1 MIQENERIVT
11 DRVIRIATDENG
23 SFELNSELITNLLL
37 KHQALIKGYDEL
49 YKEYMSKPPILAEA
63 PKPVGKPDN
72 RAVVSHGRYQVDVFD
87 GFFIGVPVTIDT
99 QNDQSLADKVNGF
112 MHYTDMAEEDSQL
125 AKMASIFG
133 HGYELMY
140 QDEKAQTNITYISP
154 IDGFVVYDD
163 SIRQRR
169 VLSVYIYD
177 TDHVSIQDDSYI
189 YYFDNEDSGWVERE
203 EDRMINPFGEVSMYE
218 FSQNEERVGLFE
230 PVMSLINLNNKVLS
244 EKANE
249 VDYFS
254 DSYMKILGM
263 RIDEDTLDNIRDNR
277 IINGYGFDET
287 SAPPD
292 VDFLERPSA
301 DETQEHL
308 LDRLDQLIYKIAGVT
323 DITKDTFGQS
333 SGYAREMKLQDMS
346 NKALVKERRFERAMG
361 IRWRL
366 FFKINGIEND
376 YLKLDFNFKRNL
388 PRDNSTEADVAQKLR
403 GLVSDTTLL
412 GTLSLIKDVD
422 KEKERIKDE
431 ENERRDITND
441 YTPFF
446 RRSLESDSPD
456 SEE

>member
-1 MIQENERIVT
+1 MQYERERAVI
-11 DRVIRIATDENG
+11 DRVIRIETDESG
-23 SFELNSELITNLLL
+23 EFELNRELITNLLL
-37 KHQALIKGYDEL
+37 KHQALIKDYEEL
-49 YKEYMSKPPILAEA
+49 YKEYMSKPPILAET

-72 RAVVSHGRYQVDVFD
+72 RAVVSHGRYQVDAFD
-87 GFFIGVPVTIDT
+87 GFFIGLPVSIDT
-99 QNDQSLADKVNGF
+99 QGDQALSEQVKSF
-112 MHYTDMAEEDSQL
+112 MRYTDMAEEDAQL
-125 AKMASIFG
+125 AKIASIFG

-140 QDEKAQTNITYISP
+140 QDEEAQTNITYVSP
-154 IDGFVVYDD
+154 IDGFIVYDD

-177 TDHVSIQDDSYI
+177 QDHISIQDDSYI
-189 YYFDNEDSGWVERE
+189 YYFDNGENGWTERE
-203 EDRMINPFGEVSMYE
+203 EDRLPNPFGEVSMYE

-254 DSYMKILGM
+254 DSYMKIIGM
-263 RIDEDTLDNIRDNR
+263 RIDEETIENIRDNR

-287 SAPPD
+287 MNPD
-292 VDFLERPSA
+292 VEFLERPSA

-308 LDRLDQLIYKIAGVT
+308 LDRLDQLIYKIAGVA
-323 DITKDTFGQS
+323 DITKDTFGQG

-346 NKALVKERRFERAMG
+346 NKALTKERRFERAMG

-366 FFKINGIEND
+366 FFKVNGNEND
-376 YLKLDFNFKRNL
+376 YLRLSFNFKRNL
-388 PRDNSTEADVAQKLR
+388 PRDTSTEADVAQRLR

-412 GTLSLIKDVD
+412 GTLSLVKDVD
-422 KEKERIKDE
+422 EEKDRLKEEDE
-431 ENERRDITND
+431 EKRGMNED

-446 RRSLESDSPD
+446 GRQSQNDEA
-456 SEE
+456 